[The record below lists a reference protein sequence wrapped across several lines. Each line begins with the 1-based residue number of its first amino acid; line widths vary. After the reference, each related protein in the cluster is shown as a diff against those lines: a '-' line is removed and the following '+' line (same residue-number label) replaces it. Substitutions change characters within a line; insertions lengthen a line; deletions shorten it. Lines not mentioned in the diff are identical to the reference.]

1 MALNLLGVIEKTER
15 KLVEV
20 KKNHLLKK
28 AHIYTYA
35 NFRTFLDEGYLCY
48 VLCKISYT
56 QIKTH

>member
-15 KLVEV
+15 KFMEF

-35 NFRTFLDEGYLCY
+35 NFRTFFR
-48 VLCKISYT
+48 
-56 QIKTH
+56 